1 MPAIK
6 NYRADLRSKYPTYIK
21 ISLVLSL
28 LFIIIAFKL
37 APENSKSTVLKSTD
51 SEIIMVENIER
62 TDQPDKPPDL
72 PKPVIPEIAIADDIE
87 DVVFDDVSIDY
98 NEELV
103 KVPEKQKERIVE
115 DENEIFIVVE
125 EYPEP
130 FGGMAAILNKLYY
143 PELSRRAGI
152 EGKVIISAIIDKE
165 GNVINAEVFQ
175 SLFAQ
180 LDEAALNAIK
190 NTKFIPGKQRGK
202 PVNVSMKIPIQFKL
216 K

>member
-37 APENSKSTVLKSTD
+37 APENSKSSVLKSSGQDVIT
-51 SEIIMVENIER
+51 VENVTQTI
-62 TDQPDKPPDL
+62 QPDKPPDL

-87 DVVFDDVSIDY
+87 DVVFVDVSIDY

-115 DENEIFIVVE
+115 DENEVFIVVE

-130 FGGMAAILNKLYY
+130 LGGMAAILNKLYY

-152 EGKVIISAIIDKE
+152 EGKVIISVIIDKE

-180 LDEAALNAIK
+180 LD
-190 NTKFIPGKQRGK
+190 
-202 PVNVSMKIPIQFKL
+202 
-216 K
+216 